1 MGNSSYS
8 YDNTDYDNTTE
19 KSVKNSTNEDTSDDE
34 AYVRDTEY
42 TPEYYYEQEMAQL
55 EHIETAKK
63 NLDYNGIVFEG
74 GGVKATAYVGVLKSL
89 HNKGIFNKF
98 WRFAGTSAGS
108 IVATLLAI
116 GYTAEETSDIIY
128 NTNFSD
134 FLDDKIGIIRDTFN
148 MFNKYGVCKGDVFE
162 QFITK
167 YIEEK
172 TNDRNYT
179 FQQLYDDKKVELV
192 IVSTDL
198 KHNTPVYLSYHN
210 FGDMPICLAVRASMS
225 IPYLFQPVNYK
236 NMLLVDGGVLD
247 NYPIHVFDGS
257 VPGDTYAE
265 HNLTSMD
272 PHIIGCRLRTL
283 DEEQTI
289 NNGNVINGLRDMT
302 TIILNMV
309 YNVQEKQHIRPGY
322 WKRTAM
328 IEIPNISTIEFNIDD
343 EEKEELV
350 RCGELSMNR
359 FLS

>member
-1 MGNSSYS
+1 
-8 YDNTDYDNTTE
+8 
-19 KSVKNSTNEDTSDDE
+19 
-34 AYVRDTEY
+34 
-42 TPEYYYEQEMAQL
+42 
-55 EHIETAKK
+55 
-63 NLDYNGIVFEG
+63 
-74 GGVKATAYVGVLKSL
+74 
-89 HNKGIFNKF
+89 
-98 WRFAGTSAGS
+98 
-108 IVATLLAI
+108 
-116 GYTAEETSDIIY
+116 
-128 NTNFSD
+128 
-134 FLDDKIGIIRDTFN
+134 
-148 MFNKYGVCKGDVFE
+148 
-162 QFITK
+162 
-167 YIEEK
+167 
-172 TNDRNYT
+172 
-179 FQQLYDDKKVELV
+179 
-192 IVSTDL
+192 
-198 KHNTPVYLSYHN
+198 
-210 FGDMPICLAVRASMS
+210 
-225 IPYLFQPVNYK
+225 
-236 NMLLVDGGVLD
+236 MLLVDGGVLD